1 MTLWLVWTAG
11 LLAALVMYFHNVYS
25 KFDRQGVK
33 TDSVVPFFGSMMWI
47 VLRMEHL
54 VDSFNRS
61 YLKFPE
67 ERFVGRFVFTKPLL
81 IVKDLELIK
90 RITIKDFEHFLDH
103 RVFVN
108 SDANPLFGRNLFS
121 MKGQEWK
128 DMRSTLSPAFTSS
141 KIRLM
146 VPFMVNVGDQMI
158 LNLKKEMKESGA
170 SHLDLETKDLMT
182 RYACD
187 VIASCAFGLKV
198 DSHSD
203 KNNDFYTQGLNASTF
218 KFKQL
223 MLIFISTSFPWLMN
237 LLKVK
242 LFGVE
247 AQHFFRNIV
256 VSTMQERE
264 KYNTIRPDMIHILME
279 AKKGK
284 VSHEEK
290 TEDDDAGFAT
300 VKESAVGKK
309 KVTRAWTEDDL
320 TAQAVL
326 FFIAGF
332 ETVASSMTFLLYELA
347 VNPDV
352 QEKLVQE
359 IRETE
364 EKYGEKF
371 DFNAVQEMAYM
382 DMAVSELLRKYPAVV
397 GLDRMC
403 TKDYN
408 LGKPN
413 DYAADDYIIRK
424 GEALQI
430 PVWAMHRDP
439 EFFPNP
445 DKFDPERFSEEN
457 KHNIKPFTYKPFG
470 LGPRNCIGSRFA
482 LCEIKVMAYMLL
494 RHMEVSPCPRT
505 TIPAQLAT
513 GTFNIIM
520 KGGHWLR
527 FKVRA

>member
-1 MTLWLVWTAG
+1 MLWLIWTVG

-33 TDSVVPFFGSMMWI
+33 TESVVPFFGSMMRI
-47 VLRMEHL
+47 VLRLDHL
-54 VDSFNRS
+54 VDSLNRI
-61 YLKFPE
+61 YFKFPE
-67 ERFVGRFVFTKPLL
+67 ERFVGRFEFTKPLL

-108 SDANPLFGRNLFS
+108 TDADPLFGRNLFS

-158 LNLKKEMKESGA
+158 LNLKKEMKESGT

-198 DSHSD
+198 DSHSNR
-203 KNNDFYTQGLNASTF
+203 KNDFYTQGLNASTF

-223 MLIFISTSFPWLMN
+223 MLFFISTSFPWLMN
-237 LLKVK
+237 LLKLK

-247 AQHFFRNIV
+247 AQHFFRNLV
-256 VSTMQERE
+256 MSTMQERD
-264 KYNTIRPDMIHILME
+264 KYNITRPDMIHILME

-284 VSHEEK
+284 LLHDEK
-290 TEDDDAGFAT
+290 TEDDNAGFAT
-300 VKESAVGKK
+300 VEESAVGKK
-309 KVTRAWTEDDL
+309 TVTRAWTEDDL
-320 TAQAVL
+320 IAQAVL

-371 DFNAVQEMAYM
+371 DFNAVQKMAYM
-382 DMAVSELLRKYPAVV
+382 DMAVSELLRKYPPAV

-413 DYAADDYIIRK
+413 DYAAKDYIIRK
-424 GEALQI
+424 GDGLQI

-457 KHNIKPFTYKPFG
+457 KHNIKPFTYSPFG

-513 GTFNIIM
+513 GTFNILM

-527 FKVRA
+527 FKVRT